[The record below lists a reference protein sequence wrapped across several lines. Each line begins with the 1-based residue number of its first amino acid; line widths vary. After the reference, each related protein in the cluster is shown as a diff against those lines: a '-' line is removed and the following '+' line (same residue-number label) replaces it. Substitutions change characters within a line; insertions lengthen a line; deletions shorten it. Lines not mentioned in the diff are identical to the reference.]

1 MYNEYMKKN
10 IVLFLIFIF
19 CVLPSTS
26 FAIEKNKNYTDFTN
40 WYENKF
46 ENPIP
51 FKAAAVLDYN
61 TMDPLYYFQERKQ
74 MPSASLIK
82 LVTAGTF
89 LQFPINWN
97 KNVSFS
103 YNDNE
108 SDLRKYVGPKDSFV
122 LLKLDDKDSV
132 SIRNM
137 FASMLIIYANN
148 SANAISYIPGIN
160 KETFIDAMRGVA
172 KTWKMEDTRIDDPS
186 GLSLGD
192 TTTARDMAFAACNAF
207 RNPKISEFSCLPE
220 FDFFT
225 NLGQEKKLQ
234 HTVHDLRNNPD
245 NYFGAKTGFLYE
257 TRFHLV
263 AGFIT
268 PKNQK
273 ICVSILSTNTRK
285 ESEDIL
291 NIIGD
296 WVDDMYKL

>member
-1 MYNEYMKKN
+1 MKKN
-10 IVLFLIFIF
+10 ILLFLVFVSF
-19 CVLPSTS
+19 VFPNVS
-26 FAIEKNKNYTDFTN
+26 FAIEKDINYVDFTK
-40 WYENKF
+40 WYEEKF
-46 ENPIP
+46 KVSVP
-51 FKAAAVLDYN
+51 FKAVAILDYN
-61 TMDPLYYFQERKQ
+61 TSEPLYYFQERKQ

-89 LQFPINWN
+89 LQFPIDWN

-108 SDLRKYVGPKDSFV
+108 GDLRKYVGPKDSFV
-122 LLKLDDKDSV
+122 LLRIDDKDSISV
-132 SIRNM
+132 KNM
-137 FASMLIIYANN
+137 FASMLIISANN
-148 SANAISYIPGIN
+148 SANAISYIPGVS

-172 KTWKMEDTRIDDPS
+172 KTWKMEDTKIDDPS

-192 TTTARDMAFAACNAF
+192 ITTARDMAFATCYAF
-207 RNPKISEFSCLPE
+207 KNPKISEFSSKPE
-220 FDFFT
+220 FNFLT
-225 NLGQEKKLQ
+225 NLGQEKKLK
-234 HTVHDLRNNPD
+234 HTVYDLRNNSD

-291 NIIGD
+291 NILGD

>member
-1 MYNEYMKKN
+1 ML
-10 IVLFLIFIF
+10 LFFIF
-19 CVLPSTS
+19 VFLVSPGIS
-26 FAIEKNKNYTDFTN
+26 FAIEKNTNYTDFTK
-40 WYENKF
+40 WYENKYKQ
-46 ENPIP
+46 PVS
-51 FKAAAVLDYN
+51 FKASAVLDY
-61 TMDPLYYFQERKQ
+61 DSLEPLYYFQERKQ

-89 LQFPINWN
+89 LQFPINWS
-97 KNVSFS
+97 KNTSFL
-103 YNDNE
+103 YRDNE
-108 SDLRKYVGPKDSFV
+108 GDLRKYVGPKDSFV
-122 LLKLDDKDSV
+122 LLRIDDKDSISV
-132 SIRNM
+132 KNM
-137 FASMLIIYANN
+137 FASMLIVSANN
-148 SANAISYIPGIN
+148 CANAISYIPGVS

-172 KTWKMEDTRIDDPS
+172 KSWKMEDTKIDDPS

-192 TTTARDMAFAACNAF
+192 ITTARDMAFAACNAF
-207 RNPKISEFSCLPE
+207 KNSKISEFSSKPE
-220 FDFFT
+220 FSFFT

-234 HTVHDLRNNPD
+234 HTVHDLRDNPN

-291 NIIGD
+291 NIIGE